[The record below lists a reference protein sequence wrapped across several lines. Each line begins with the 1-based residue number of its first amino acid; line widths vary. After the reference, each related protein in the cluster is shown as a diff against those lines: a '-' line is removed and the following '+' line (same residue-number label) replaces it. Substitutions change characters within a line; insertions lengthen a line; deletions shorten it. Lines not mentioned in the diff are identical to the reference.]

1 MTKEIK
7 TNELEKRELRL
18 DNIETVSGGEY
29 GDHAC
34 WFNHEGHKFDFFI
47 DPDDGLKYSAY
58 RCSDCGWEW
67 YEKGD
72 NKVSPSEYY
81 TAKNTVSDKPT
92 IRVVG

>member
-7 TNELEKRELRL
+7 TNELEKRELTL

-34 WFNHEGHKFDFFI
+34 WFNHDGRKFDFFI
-47 DPDDGLKYSAY
+47 DPDEGEYDAY
-58 RCSDCGWEW
+58 RCKDCGWEW
-67 YEKGD
+67 YEKND
-72 NKVSPSEYY
+72 KNVSPSEYY